1 VNSVCIICGREI
13 LLGIRNRWVLATT
26 LLLAALSLSL
36 ALLGSAPTGQVGV
49 GALDVV
55 IVSLTSLSIFLVPL
69 IALLIAHDAIV
80 GEIERGTL
88 PLLLSYPVHRWQVI
102 AGKFWGHVLILLFA
116 TIVGYGAAAVALT
129 LTGADLLRQ
138 SIVAFAIMVGSS
150 VLLGAV
156 FVAVGY
162 LISTLAPDRGTAA
175 GASIGVWLL
184 LVLIFDSALLGI
196 LVIDQGKTITTG
208 ILNMLLLLNP
218 TDVYRLFNLTRS
230 ANISQFAGMTGLAQ
244 NAVWSQST
252 LLAVLGLWIVF
263 PLALA
268 TVVFTRKQL

>member
-1 VNSVCIICGREI
+1 VNNVFIMCAREI

-80 GEIERGTL
+80 GEAERGTL
-88 PLLLSYPVHRWQVI
+88 PLLLSYPVRRWQIIV
-102 AGKFWGHVLILLFA
+102 GKFCGHVLILLFA
-116 TIVGYGAAAVALT
+116 TVIGYGAAALALA
-129 LTGADLLRQ
+129 LMGAELLQQ
-138 SIVAFAIMVGSS
+138 SLVAFAIMVGSS

-162 LISTLAPDRGTAA
+162 LISALAPDRGTAV

-196 LVIDQGKTITTG
+196 LVIDQGKTITAG
-208 ILNMLLLLNP
+208 VLNTLLLLNP
-218 TDVYRLFNLTRS
+218 TDVYRLFNLTQS

-244 NAVWSQST
+244 SAVWSQST
-252 LLAVLGLWIVF
+252 LLAVLLLWILF

-268 TVVFTRKQL
+268 TVVFARKQV